1 MTDNNQ
7 NAAFL
12 PALVVTPRRP
22 ALLADHDNTLEVLVR
37 LQAPDAP
44 PDQPQRNPLHLSLV
58 IDRSGSM
65 SGRPLAE
72 ARHCAEFVLDGLTAT
87 DRLSLV
93 VYDDGIETL
102 LPAVPVAENREVI
115 RHAIRQIASGGS
127 TNLHGGWLQGLDTL
141 RPHVSAQSVS
151 RVILL
156 SDGCANA
163 GLVEPQAIWAQC
175 AEAAAAGI
183 GTSTYGLGSS
193 FNEDLMIGMAR
204 SGHGASYYGESAAD
218 LMDPFREEFD
228 LLNALCARRLQLE
241 VEPAPGV
248 KVTMLNAYV
257 AAAPNAW
264 AMPDLAYGGEAWA
277 LLRLKV
283 PQRVLAAAGVDG
295 AAVALGTIAWRYT
308 GIDGEPRAIQ
318 PQALS
323 LPVLPA
329 VAFGAI
335 SEDELVL
342 RRIGEL
348 EAAELQ
354 VKARRAA
361 MAGDWDTVMRLLR
374 KAERLGGDNPW
385 IAAVVAELRKLAER
399 RDEAVFAK
407 ASAYGSHRM
416 HSRLAVRD
424 EERAL
429 DAARP
434 AATYLR
440 RKSHQ
445 GRAEG
450 PDPSSASP
458 RD

>member
-7 NAAFL
+7 NTSCL

-44 PDQPQRNPLHLSLV
+44 PGLPPRTPLHLSLV

-72 ARHCAEFVLDGLTAT
+72 ARRCAEFVLDGLQAS

-93 VYDDGIETL
+93 VYDDGVDTL
-102 LPAVPVAENREVI
+102 VPAVSVGENREAI
-115 RHAIRQIASGGS
+115 RRAIRQVESGGS
-127 TNLHGGWLQGLDTL
+127 TNLHGGWQQGVATL
-141 RPHVSAQSVS
+141 RPCVSAQSIS

-163 GLVEPQAIWAQC
+163 GLVDPLAIGAQC

-183 GTSTYGLGSS
+183 GTSTYGLGSG

-204 SGHGASYYGESAAD
+204 SGHGASYYGESAED

-241 VEPAPGV
+241 IDAAPGV
-248 KVTMLNAYV
+248 KVTMLNEYS

-264 AMPDLAYGGEAWA
+264 WLPDLAYGGEAWA

-283 PQRVLAAAGVDG
+283 PQKALAAARVDG
-295 AAVALGTIAWRYT
+295 APVACGTIALRYV
-308 GIDGEPRAIQ
+308 GVDGEPRAIQ
-318 PQALS
+318 PQAFS

-329 VAFGAI
+329 AAFSAI

-342 RRIGEL
+342 RRMGEL

-361 MAGDWDTVMRLLR
+361 LAGDWDAVMRLLR
-374 KAERLGGDNPW
+374 KAERLGLDNPW
-385 IAAVVAELRKLAER
+385 IRAVVAELRKLADR

-407 ASAYGSHRM
+407 ASAYGSNRM
-416 HSRLAVRD
+416 HSRLAARD
-424 EERAL
+424 EDGVL
-429 DAARP
+429 DVAQ

-440 RKSHQ
+440 RKAHQ
-445 GRAEG
+445 GRADG
-450 PDPSSASP
+450 SDPASTPP